1 MPTQLT
7 NLAVLAAGSGRGH
20 DPSGIGGAAIVVGIA
35 VLVLVLA
42 LSAYFVISRYARTRS
57 YIFRRR
63 RPYRRGRIG
72 RIT

>member
-1 MPTQLT
+1 MAGIVIVLGIAA
-7 NLAVLAAGSGRGH
+7 LVAVLAVGALLLGSRR
-20 DPSGIGGAAIVVGIA
+20 
-35 VLVLVLA
+35 L
-42 LSAYFVISRYARTRS
+42 RTRS